1 VVGDGRPYLV
11 ALIAPD
17 MAAVRRQELPRDEL
31 ERRIGEAVARVNAA
45 VGKTERIARH
55 AVLDRQFSQEDGEV
69 TATLKLRRR
78 TCAERFSATIDEL
91 YASRG

>member
-1 VVGDGRPYLV
+1 MGDRRPYLV

-17 MAAVRRQELPRDEL
+17 LAEVRRLDLPRPEL

-55 AVLDRQFSQEDGEV
+55 AVLDRQFSQEHGEV